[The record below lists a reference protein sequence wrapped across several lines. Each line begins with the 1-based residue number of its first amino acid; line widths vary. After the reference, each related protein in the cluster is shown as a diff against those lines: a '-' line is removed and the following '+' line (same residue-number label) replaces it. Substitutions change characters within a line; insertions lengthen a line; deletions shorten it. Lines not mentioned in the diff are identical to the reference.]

1 MFMPKKP
8 LSVTLEADNLLWLRG
23 RVASGKRRSL
33 SEALDEVVTAARQA
47 GGTPGDIRSV
57 VGTIDLAPDD
67 PALERAD
74 THVDDLFSSSLA
86 RPVLAREEPGV
97 SASAGARPAVGRAPA
112 RAPRRG

>member
-33 SEALDEVVTAARQA
+33 SEALDEIVTAARQA

-74 THVDDLFSSSLA
+74 MYIADLFSSSVA
-86 RPVLAREEPGV
+86 RPVLAREEPGAYGP
-97 SASAGARPAVGRAPA
+97 ASAPPAVGRPRG